1 MAENVICS
9 ERARI
14 EAVFS
19 VFEEAP
25 ALLCAARGMSAEEE
39 AMTTVI
45 TQEDA
50 SAINWYREL
59 TPVEKRTFWA
69 CFGGWALDAMDV
81 QIFSFVIPAI
91 IIAFAI
97 TNADAGL
104 IGTVTLL
111 TSAFGGWFAGA
122 LADRFGRVRT
132 LPGAAYSS
140 ARSRPCRG
148 AALESLL
155 PSGRHPPV
163 VVEPLGL
170 FSEVLRKRASSWL
183 ALQGD
188 GLSPPNSS
196 LRHLEPSGP
205 LTAGPRP

>member
-1 MAENVICS
+1 LFANSPTALAHSPSI
-9 ERARI
+9 
-14 EAVFS
+14 FD
-19 VFEEAP
+19 
-25 ALLCAARGMSAEEE
+25 LLCAARGMPAEEE

-104 IGTVTLL
+104 IASVARTESIG
-111 TSAFGGWFAGA
+111 SYIFGQRCPNGGAG
-122 LADRFGRVRT
+122 
-132 LPGAAYSS
+132 
-140 ARSRPCRG
+140 
-148 AALESLL
+148 
-155 PSGRHPPV
+155 
-163 VVEPLGL
+163 
-170 FSEVLRKRASSWL
+170 
-183 ALQGD
+183 
-188 GLSPPNSS
+188 
-196 LRHLEPSGP
+196 
-205 LTAGPRP
+205 

>member
-1 MAENVICS
+1 
-9 ERARI
+9 
-14 EAVFS
+14 
-19 VFEEAP
+19 P
-25 ALLCAARGMSAEEE
+25 TALAHSPSLFDLLSAARGMPAEEE

-111 TSAFGGWFAGA
+111 TSAFGGWPA
-122 LADRFGRVRT
+122 
-132 LPGAAYSS
+132 PGARTRPNTRSAKSL
-140 ARSRPCRG
+140 ARSKINS
-148 AALESLL
+148 AAAI
-155 PSGRHPPV
+155 R
-163 VVEPLGL
+163 
-170 FSEVLRKRASSWL
+170 
-183 ALQGD
+183 
-188 GLSPPNSS
+188 
-196 LRHLEPSGP
+196 
-205 LTAGPRP
+205 